1 MKHRAESD
9 ENKSIGVDER
19 ERKKKGENR
28 GDNKSGKERSDWAAA
43 EQRVKFSLVVGIM
56 IWFVA

>member
-19 ERKKKGENR
+19 ERKKRERIEGITNR
-28 GDNKSGKERSDWAAA
+28 GRRSDWAAA